1 MACAVSYNKGRF
13 FCCASCCYSINQYT
27 MKNPVVMTLVNKMI
41 GMLVLV
47 IKWLNASL
55 TQYKV
60 DCHLS
65 QHD

>member
-13 FCCASCCYSINQYT
+13 FCCDLYCYSINQYK
-27 MKNPVVMTLVNKMI
+27 MKNPQTVVMTLVNKMI

-60 DCHLS
+60 DCHL
-65 QHD
+65 